1 MSSTKKLFD
10 ETPSKLAENIVL
22 FTRLLRATG
31 MHLGT
36 ASAIDATKA
45 ATVIDLANKRFFFHA
60 LHATLVKRPEDNTLF
75 EQAFILFWQNPK
87 FQERIRNLLIPQINK
102 PEQNERSNEEIL
114 RRLQDAL
121 GNKPPKPMDD
131 DIDKIE
137 IDASTTASERA

>member
-45 ATVIDLANKRFFFHA
+45 ATVIDSKYF
-60 LHATLVKRPEDNTLF
+60 VKRPEDNTLF
-75 EQAFILFWQNPK
+75 EQAFILFAQNP
-87 FQERIRNLLIPQINK
+87 FTDPQLTN
-102 PEQNERSNEEIL
+102 
-114 RRLQDAL
+114 
-121 GNKPPKPMDD
+121 
-131 DIDKIE
+131 
-137 IDASTTASERA
+137 TAN

>member
-45 ATVIDLANKRFFFHA
+45 ATVIDLANKRFFFMPCMRLLLKGQKTIHC
-60 LHATLVKRPEDNTLF
+60 LNKHLFCSGKIQNSKNGSATY
-75 EQAFILFWQNPK
+75 
-87 FQERIRNLLIPQINK
+87 
-102 PEQNERSNEEIL
+102 
-114 RRLQDAL
+114 
-121 GNKPPKPMDD
+121 
-131 DIDKIE
+131 
-137 IDASTTASERA
+137 